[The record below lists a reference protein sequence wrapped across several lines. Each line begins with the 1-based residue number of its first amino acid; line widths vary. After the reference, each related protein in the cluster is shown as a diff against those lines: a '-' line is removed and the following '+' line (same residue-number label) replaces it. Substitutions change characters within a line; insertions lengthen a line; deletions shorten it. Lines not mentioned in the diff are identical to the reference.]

1 MKHLKIFTFLL
12 LAFTFS
18 LNAQNNVIDEV
29 IWIIGDDAILK
40 SEVEEQ
46 RIRMQ
51 YEGIKID
58 GDPNCVIPE
67 EIAIQKLLLHQ
78 AKIDSIVESPS
89 SINQQV
95 EHRLNHFISQIGS
108 KEKMEEYFGKNMV
121 TLREELAEIIE
132 QQMIAQRVRQKII
145 GDTRVTPSEVRSFFA
160 KLPQDEIP
168 IIPAKVEV
176 QIITMEPTVSVQETE
191 RVKAMLRGFKERVEA
206 GEIDFSTL
214 AILYSEDTETA
225 RRGGELGFVGRGM
238 LVPEFANAAFN
249 LNDPKRVS
257 QVIETEYGFHLI
269 QLIEKRG
276 DRINVRHIL
285 IKPKVLLS
293 EKAEALEKLDTIAK
307 NIRSGRMTFE
317 EAVIQYSADKN
328 TRMNAGIMAN
338 PMTGDSRFELK
349 DLPQDIAKV
358 VSNME
363 IGDVSKPFILNDSGK
378 EVMAIV
384 KVRGK
389 WPTHVAN
396 LNDDFQDIR
405 NALLEERGQQEFE
418 RWIARKQK
426 ETYIYIK
433 EGWRNCEFRF
443 PGWIK

>member
-12 LAFTFS
+12 LTFTFS

-51 YEGIKID
+51 YEGTKIE

-78 AKIDSIVESPS
+78 AKIDSIVASPS
-89 SINQQV
+89 TVNQQV
-95 EHRLNHFISQIGS
+95 EFRLNHFISQIGS
-108 KEKMEEYFGKNMV
+108 REKMEEYFGKNI
-121 TLREELAEIIE
+121 TALREELTELIE
-132 QQMIAQRVRQKII
+132 QQMIAQQVRQKII

-285 IKPKVLLS
+285 IKPKVMLS
-293 EKAEALEKLDTIAK
+293 EKTEALEKLDTIAR
-307 NIRSGRMTFE
+307 NIRSGKMSFE
-317 EAVIQYSADKN
+317 EAVVQYSADKN
-328 TRMNAGIMAN
+328 TKMNAGIMAN
-338 PMTGDSRFELK
+338 PTTGDSRFQFQE
-349 DLPQDIAKV
+349 LPQDIAKV

-363 IGDVSKPFILNDSGK
+363 IGDVSKPFILNDGGK
-378 EVMAIV
+378 EVIAIV

-389 WPTHVAN
+389 WATHVAN
-396 LNDDFQDIR
+396 LDDDFQDIR
-405 NALLEERGQQEFE
+405 NALLEERGQQEFD

-433 EGWRNCEFRF
+433 ESWRNCEFKF